1 MINRELLQPESI
13 VVVGGSNNVHKPGGA
28 IVRNIINGGF
38 DGILRIVNPKED
50 SVQGIKVFHDVEELP
65 PTELAVLVIPA
76 KMCPDMVETLA
87 AEKAVRAFI
96 IISAG
101 FGEET
106 AEGAVLEQCILDTC
120 ARYGAA
126 LIGPNCIGLLNR
138 HHHSVFTQPIP
149 HLNPHGIDF
158 VSGSGATAVF
168 ILESAVIK
176 GLQFNSVW
184 SIGNGK
190 QIGIEDVL
198 QYMDEHFDPQKDSHV
213 KLLYIENIAN
223 PDKLLFHASSLIR
236 KGCRI
241 AAIKAGSSESGSRAA
256 SSHTG
261 AIASSDSA
269 VEALFRKA
277 GIVRCF
283 SREELTT
290 VGCVF
295 ITEKSKRSV
304 TESLELRTERYG
316 YNSTP
321 ESKTNHTSQF
331 SSLSS
336 QLRVAIVTH
345 AGGPGVMLTDAL
357 SKGGVKVP
365 NLLSPNDPETAAAA
379 EELKQKLFP
388 GSSVANPIDILA
400 TGTPEHL
407 RLAIDYCEHRF
418 KNIDAVMVIF
428 GTPGLVTLYEA
439 YDMLH
444 KKIQECRKPIFPI
457 LPSLHTA
464 GPEVEEF
471 LKKGHVNFSDEVT
484 LATALTQIMKTPAPA
499 PPEIELF
506 GVDVPKIR
514 EIVSN
519 LSKEHSG
526 YVSPDVVRQLL
537 ECAGIPMVPE
547 KVSTSKEE
555 LVAFASQVGYP
566 VVAKVVGP
574 VHKSDVGGVALN
586 IRSAEHLAL
595 EFDRMMQIPDA
606 KAVMVQKMLSGTELF
621 IGAKYEERFGHVV
634 FCGLGGIFVEVLKDV
649 QSGLAPLSYNEAYS
663 MIRSLRAYKIIKG
676 TRGQRGINEQKY
688 AEIIVRLST
697 LLRFAREI
705 KEMDIN
711 PLLADEQN
719 VIAVDARIRIEK
731 D

>member
-1 MINRELLQPESI
+1 MINQQLLNPQSI
-13 VVVGGSNNVHKPGGA
+13 VVIGGSNNVHKPGGS
-28 IVRNIINGGF
+28 IVRNLISGGYNGT
-38 DGILRIVNPKED
+38 LHIVNPKED
-50 SVQGIKVFHDVEELP
+50 EVQGIKAFHDAREIP
-65 PTELAVLVIPA
+65 PTELAILVVA
-76 KMCPDMVETLA
+76 ARFCPDYVELLA
-87 AEKAVRAFI
+87 KEKQTRAFI

-106 AEGAVLEQCILDTC
+106 KAGAELEQRILDTC
-120 ARYGAA
+120 EQYGAA

-138 HHHSVFTQPIP
+138 NHHSVFTLPIP
-149 HLNPHGIDF
+149 NLHPSGADF

-198 QYMDEHFDPQKDSHV
+198 QYMDEHFDPETDSKV
-213 KLLYIENIAN
+213 KLLYIENISN
-223 PDKLLFHASSLIR
+223 PDKLLFHAGSLIR

-277 GIVRCF
+277 GIVRCY

-290 VGCVF
+290 VGCIF
-295 ITEKSKRSV
+295 TLPPLKGK
-304 TESLELRTERYG
+304 
-316 YNSTP
+316 N
-321 ESKTNHTSQF
+321 F
-331 SSLSS
+331 
-336 QLRVAIVTH
+336 AIVTH

-357 SKGGVKVP
+357 SKGGLSVP
-365 NLLSPNDPETAAAA
+365 KIESEAA
-379 EELKQKLFP
+379 EELKTKLFP

-400 TGTPEHL
+400 TGTAEQL
-407 RLAIDYCEHRF
+407 GIAIDYCENHF
-418 KNIDAVMVIF
+418 DNIDAIAVIY
-428 GTPGLVTLYEA
+428 GTPGLTQLYEA
-439 YDMLH
+439 YDVLDR
-444 KKIQECRKPIFPI
+444 KIRECKKPIFPV

-464 GPEVEEF
+464 GAEVAEF
-471 LKKGHVNFSDEVT
+471 LAKGHVNFSDEVT
-484 LATALTQIMKTPAPA
+484 LATALSQIMRTPQPA
-499 PPEIELF
+499 SPELELY

-514 EIVSN
+514 EIIYRETN
-519 LSKEHSG
+519 RLKFEGITSG
-526 YVSPDVVRQLL
+526 YLAPDTVREILS
-537 ECAGIPMVPE
+537 CAGIPLVPE
-547 KVSTSKEE
+547 MVSMSKEE
-555 LVAFASQVGYP
+555 LTAFAEKVGYP

-586 IRSAEHLAL
+586 IRTPEHLAL

-606 KAVMVQKMLSGTELF
+606 TGVMVQKMLKGTELF
-621 IGAKYEERFGHVV
+621 IGAKYETRFGHVV
-634 FCGLGGIFVEVLKDV
+634 LCGLGGIFVEVLKDV
-649 QSGLAPLSYNEAYS
+649 SSGLAPLSYAEAYS
-663 MIRSLRAYKIIKG
+663 MIHSLRGYKILKG
-676 TRGQRGINEQKY
+676 TRGQQGINEQKY

-697 LLRFAREI
+697 LLRFATEI

-711 PLLADEQN
+711 PLLADGSDI
-719 VIAVDARIRIEK
+719 IAVDARILIGK
-731 D
+731 

>member
-1 MINRELLQPESI
+1 MLCLLEIFIYLCAMINQQLLNPGSI
-13 VVVGGSNNVHKPGGA
+13 VVIGGSNNVHKPGGS
-28 IVRNIINGGF
+28 IVRNLISGGYNGT
-38 DGILRIVNPKED
+38 LRIVNPKED
-50 SVQGIKVFHDVEELP
+50 EVQGIKAFHDAREIP
-65 PTELAVLVIPA
+65 PTELAILVVA
-76 KMCPDMVETLA
+76 ARFCPDYVELLA
-87 AEKAVRAFI
+87 KEKQTRAFI

-106 AEGAVLEQCILDTC
+106 KAGAELEQRILDTC
-120 ARYGAA
+120 EQYGAA

-138 HHHSVFTQPIP
+138 NHHSVFTLPIP
-149 HLNPHGIDF
+149 NLDPMGADF

-198 QYMDEHFDPQKDSHV
+198 QYMDEHFNPETDSKV
-213 KLLYIENIAN
+213 KLLYIENISN
-223 PDKLLFHASSLIR
+223 PDKLLFHAGSLIR

-290 VGCVF
+290 VGCIF
-295 ITEKSKRSV
+295 TLPPFKGK
-304 TESLELRTERYG
+304 
-316 YNSTP
+316 N
-321 ESKTNHTSQF
+321 F
-331 SSLSS
+331 
-336 QLRVAIVTH
+336 AIVTH

-357 SKGGVKVP
+357 SKGGLSVP
-365 NLLSPNDPETAAAA
+365 SLITQDTQTAA
-379 EELKQKLFP
+379 EELKSQLFP
-388 GSSVANPIDILA
+388 GSSVANPIDFLA
-400 TGTPEHL
+400 TGTAEQL
-407 RLAIDYCEHRF
+407 GLIIDYCENKF
-418 KNIDAVMVIF
+418 DNIDAIAVIY
-428 GTPGLVTLYEA
+428 GTPGLTQLYEA
-439 YDMLH
+439 YDVLD
-444 KKIQECRKPIFPI
+444 KKIRECKKPIFPV

-464 GPEVEEF
+464 GPEVAEF

-484 LATALTQIMKTPAPA
+484 LATALSQIMRTPQPA
-499 PPEIELF
+499 SPELELY

-514 EIVSN
+514 EIIYRETNRLKFEGIS
-519 LSKEHSG
+519 SG
-526 YVSPDVVRQLL
+526 YLAPDTVREILS
-537 ECAGIPMVPE
+537 CAGIPLVPE
-547 KVSTSKEE
+547 MVSTSKEK
-555 LVAFASQVGYP
+555 LTAFAEKVGYP

-586 IRSAEHLAL
+586 IRTPEHLAL
-595 EFDRMMQIPDA
+595 EFDRMMKIPDA
-606 KAVMVQKMLSGTELF
+606 MGVMVQKMLKGTELF
-621 IGAKYEERFGHVV
+621 IGAKYETRFGHVV
-634 FCGLGGIFVEVLKDV
+634 LCGLGGIFVEVLKDV
-649 QSGLAPLSYNEAYS
+649 SSGLAPLSYAEAYS
-663 MIRSLRAYKIIKG
+663 MIHSLRGYKILKG
-676 TRGQRGINEQKY
+676 TRGQQGINEQKY

-697 LLRFAREI
+697 LLRFATEI

-711 PLLADEQN
+711 PLLADGSD
-719 VIAVDARIRIEK
+719 VIAVDARILIGR
-731 D
+731 

>member
-1 MINRELLQPESI
+1 MINQQLLQPQSI
-13 VVVGGSNNVHKPGGA
+13 VVIGGSNNVHKPGGA
-28 IVRNIINGGF
+28 IVRNLISGGYQ
-38 DGILRIVNPKED
+38 GTLRIVNPKED
-50 SVQGIKVFHDVEELP
+50 EVQGIKAFHDVKEVP
-65 PTELAVLVIPA
+65 PTDLAILVVAA
-76 KMCPDMVETLA
+76 KFCPDYVEYLA
-87 AEKAVRAFI
+87 AEKEVRAFI

-106 AEGAVLEQCILDTC
+106 KAGAALEQRILDSC
-120 ARYGAA
+120 EKYGAA

-138 HHHSVFTQPIP
+138 WHHSVFTKPIP
-149 HLNPHGIDF
+149 NLNPKGVDF
-158 VSGSGATAVF
+158 ISGSGATAVF

-198 QYMDEHFDPQKDSHV
+198 QYMDENFNPEESSLV
-213 KLLYIENIAN
+213 KLLYIENISN

-290 VGCVF
+290 VGCIF
-295 ITEKSKRSV
+295 TLPKMTGK
-304 TESLELRTERYG
+304 
-316 YNSTP
+316 N
-321 ESKTNHTSQF
+321 
-331 SSLSS
+331 
-336 QLRVAIVTH
+336 VAIVTH

-357 SKGGVKVP
+357 SKGGMNVP
-365 NLLSPNDPETAAAA
+365 PISGEAA
-379 EELKQKLFP
+379 EELKSQLFP

-400 TGTPEHL
+400 TGTAEQL
-407 RLAIDYCEHRF
+407 GIAIDYCDKRF
-418 KNIDAVMVIF
+418 DNIDAIMVIF
-428 GTPGLVTLYEA
+428 GTPGLVQLYET
-439 YDMLH
+439 YDVLH
-444 KKIQECRKPIFPI
+444 KKILESRKPIFPI

-464 GPEVEEF
+464 GPEVDEF

-484 LATALTQIMKTPAPA
+484 LATALSQIMKTPMPA

-506 GVDVPKIR
+506 GVDVPRIR
-514 EIVSN
+514 EII
-519 LSKEHSG
+519 SG
-526 YVSPDVVRQLL
+526 IKTNGYIAPDLVHQLL
-537 ECAGIPMVPE
+537 SSAGIPMVPE
-547 KVSTSKEE
+547 LVASKKEE
-555 LVAFASQVGYP
+555 LIDFARRVGYP

-586 IRSAEHLAL
+586 IRTEEHLAL
-595 EFDRMMQIPDA
+595 EFDRMMKIQDA
-606 KAVMVQKMLSGTELF
+606 HAVMVQKMLSGTELF
-621 IGAKYEERFGHVV
+621 IGAKYEPRFGHTVL
-634 FCGLGGIFVEVLKDV
+634 CGLGGIFVEVLKDV
-649 QSGLAPLSYNEAYS
+649 SSGLAPLSYAEAYS
-663 MIRSLRAYKIIKG
+663 MIHSLRGYKIIKG

-697 LLRFAREI
+697 LLRFATEI

-711 PLLADEQN
+711 PLLADEKE
-719 VIAVDARIRIEK
+719 VIAVDARILIEK
-731 D
+731 